1 MATFRMVVEV
11 GVSDNRAASE
21 TVASVVSKALR
32 EALPALPI
40 RVSGCH
46 EVPVNER
53 PEQESTSRALDARGG
68 RR

>member
-11 GVSDNRAASE
+11 DVSDNRAASE
-21 TVASVVSKALR
+21 TVANVVTKALG
-32 EALPALPI
+32 EALPALPT

-46 EVPVNER
+46 EVTGR
-53 PEQESTSRALDARGG
+53 ESTSQALDARGG